1 MNTLTP
7 VEKRHETAKVEPSY
21 VAPDVDVFETKDEYL
36 LEADMPGVD
45 KAGLEVLLEG
55 NELTITG
62 RRQPA
67 SGEGAYLHREAARH
81 DFRRTFVL
89 DPVIDATRISAQID
103 QGVLRVHLPKAEMV
117 KPRRVAVTD

>member
-7 VEKRHETAKVEPSY
+7 VEKTREVAKAEPCY
-21 VAPDVDVFETKDEYL
+21 VAPDVDVFETKDEYV
-36 LEADMPGVD
+36 LEADMPGVN

-55 NELTITG
+55 SELTLTG
-62 RRQPA
+62 RRLPA
-67 SGEGAYLHREAARH
+67 SGEGNFLHHETARH

-89 DPVIDATRISAQID
+89 DPVIDATRISAQIE
-103 QGVLRVHLPKAEMV
+103 QGVLRVRLPKAEMV

>member
-7 VEKRHETAKVEPSY
+7 VEKNREVAKVEANC
-21 VAPDVDVFETKDEYL
+21 VAPNVDVFETKDEYL
-36 LEADMPGVD
+36 LEADMPGVN

-55 NELTITG
+55 NELTLTG

-67 SGEGAYLHREAARH
+67 SGEGIYLHRETARH

-89 DPVIDATRISAQID
+89 DPVIDAARISAQID
-103 QGVLRVHLPKAEMV
+103 QGVLRVRLPKAEMV